1 MFNLKIIKTMVT
13 IVDYKKYQREN
24 GENFYAL
31 EVQGGI
37 ESVKSK
43 ETGKTYFTAR
53 TTKVPC
59 TFVEPTC
66 NVLLRTQMPGTIKKV
81 TVDPYE
87 FTIRETG
94 EIIKMSHRYEYLSEE
109 ESIVES
115 NVLKNE
121 MVY

>member
-1 MFNLKIIKTMVT
+1 
-13 IVDYKKYQREN
+13 
-24 GENFYAL
+24 
-31 EVQGGI
+31 
-37 ESVKSK
+37 
-43 ETGKTYFTAR
+43 
-53 TTKVPC
+53 VPC
-59 TFVEPTC
+59 TFNEPTC
-66 NVLLRTQMPGTIKKV
+66 KALLGTQMPGTIKKV

-87 FTIRETG
+87 FTIKETG

>member
-1 MFNLKIIKTMVT
+1 
-13 IVDYKKYQREN
+13 
-24 GENFYAL
+24 
-31 EVQGGI
+31 
-37 ESVKSK
+37 
-43 ETGKTYFTAR
+43 
-53 TTKVPC
+53 
-59 TFVEPTC
+59 
-66 NVLLRTQMPGTIKKV
+66 MPGTIKKV

-109 ESIVES
+109 ESIIEN

>member
-1 MFNLKIIKTMVT
+1 MVT
-13 IVDYKKYQREN
+13 IVGYKNYQREG
-24 GENFYAL
+24 GEVFYAL

-43 ETGKTYFTAR
+43 DTGRTYFTAR
-53 TTKVPC
+53 TTNVPC
-59 TFVEPTC
+59 TFNEPTC
-66 NVLLRTQMPGTIKKV
+66 KALVGTQMPGAIKKV